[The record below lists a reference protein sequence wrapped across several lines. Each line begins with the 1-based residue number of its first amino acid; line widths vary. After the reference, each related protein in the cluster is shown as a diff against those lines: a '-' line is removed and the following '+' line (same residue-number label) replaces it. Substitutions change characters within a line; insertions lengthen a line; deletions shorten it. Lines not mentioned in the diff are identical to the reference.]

1 MTSNTIVKFSAT
13 LNKSDPINVPV
24 LIIGQ
29 EKHLADL
36 PYSAVKCKL
45 EPRVNEQVRK

>member
-1 MTSNTIVKFSAT
+1 MTSNTIVKFSDT
-13 LNKSDPINVPV
+13 LSKTDPINVPV
-24 LIIGQ
+24 LIVGQ
-29 EKHLADL
+29 EKHLSNL